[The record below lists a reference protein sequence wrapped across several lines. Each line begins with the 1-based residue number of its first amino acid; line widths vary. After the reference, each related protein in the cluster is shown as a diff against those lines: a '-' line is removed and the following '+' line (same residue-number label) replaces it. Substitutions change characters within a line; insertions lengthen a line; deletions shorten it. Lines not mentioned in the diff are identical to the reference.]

1 MGKQVGMSKMSESK
15 EKTMIDNEAKD
26 NTFWVVVGEKMLL
39 FTDKAAATLKTQLIL
54 AETPETTLA
63 EISYNEG
70 ERKFEVNPVP
80 WKEISQLSSI
90 GLREATKRIEEL
102 EKELAAKK

>member
-1 MGKQVGMSKMSESK
+1 MSKMSESK
-15 EKTMIDNEAKD
+15 EVTMIDNEAKD

-39 FTDKAAATLKTQLIL
+39 FTDKAAATLKTQAIL

-63 EISYNEG
+63 EISYNEA

-80 WKEISQLSSI
+80 WKEISQLSSV
-90 GLREATKRIEEL
+90 GLLEAQKRIAEL
-102 EKELAAKK
+102 EKKLAAKK